1 MLLADKDIN
10 QNFDSAYLEG
20 TGVSNGESI
29 MALSIPP
36 ASVVSAE
43 SQNRNVTQA
52 SQGFSQSLEKLSSS
66 LRQSGAGA
74 RPAEYGAQVEERVK
88 AAELGKSVRNANDA
102 VSEARIA
109 GEGLGRLDSLLGK
122 ARSLA
127 FGSINEPG
135 RRERETDQVEYSR
148 VLKEI
153 DSIASSVVFG
163 GGALIEGSASFGP
176 EGSLKSIDLSS
187 FKGSIGAIQV
197 IDRAI
202 GEVSDQ
208 RGLLGVFQTHKL
220 ASIGNLLRG
229 GLGGLVSSDSVVR
242 DRTVAERLATS
253 AVSELQ
259 SQPDSSL
266 LGSGNAA
273 GQILAS
279 IVGRL

>member
-1 MLLADKDIN
+1 
-10 QNFDSAYLEG
+10 
-20 TGVSNGESI
+20 

-36 ASVVSAE
+36 ASVVNTE

-52 SQGFSQSLEKLSSS
+52 SQGFAQSLEKLSSS
-66 LRQSGAGA
+66 LRQSGVGT

-163 GGALIEGSASFGP
+163 GGALLEGSASFGP